1 MSSARFNLVLAAVF
15 VAFVGNASAQE
26 PANCDKQNN
35 WWGWRGGP
43 NGHACEVR
51 DLTARAGGVL
61 SVDAGNNGSISVAGE
76 NRRDVQVRAVVQA
89 WAFDDAEAQ
98 RIANAVKITTD
109 GIVKAEGPQQAGR
122 TGWSVSYYVTA
133 PRDTDLKLE
142 TNNGSIA
149 VAEVRGDLDFNATNG
164 SISLD
169 SVAGNVH
176 GRTTNGGVDATLTG
190 NTWEGEGLD
199 LRTTNGGVRL
209 RVPEDYSAR
218 LETGTVHGGIDV
230 DFPVTLTG
238 RISREFS
245 TTLGKGGPVVHIS
258 TTNGGVRISRNARD
272 GLQRL
277 Q

>member
-1 MSSARFNLVLAAVF
+1 MSTRFSVITAALV
-15 VAFVGNASAQE
+15 VAFVGNTGAQE
-26 PANCDKQNN
+26 PANCDKENN

-43 NGHACEVR
+43 SGHACEVR
-51 DLTARAGGVL
+51 DVAVRARGVL
-61 SVDAGNNGSISVAGE
+61 SVDGGENGSISVAGE
-76 NRRDVQVRAVVQA
+76 NRRDVQVRAVIQA

-98 RIANAVKITTD
+98 RIVGAVTISTD
-109 GIVKAEGPQQAGR
+109 GVVKAEGPQRAGR
-122 TGWSVSYYVTA
+122 TGWSVSYHIVA
-133 PRDTDLKLE
+133 PRDTDLNLE
-142 TNNGSIA
+142 THNGSIGIA
-149 VAEVRGDLDFNATNG
+149 NVRGDLDAEALNG

-190 NTWEGEGLD
+190 DTWEGEGLD

-245 TTLGKGGPVVHIS
+245 TTLGKGGPLVHVS
-258 TTNGGVRISRNARD
+258 TTNGGVRISRNGRS
-272 GLQRL
+272 GLTRL

>member
-1 MSSARFNLVLAAVF
+1 MSARFNLVLAAAF

-26 PANCDKQNN
+26 PNCDKDSN

-43 NGHACEVR
+43 RGHACEVR
-51 DLTARAGGVL
+51 DVTVRAGGVL
-61 SVDAGNNGSISVAGE
+61 SVDSDQNGSISVHGE

-98 RIANAVKITTD
+98 RIASAVKISTD
-109 GIVKAEGPQQAGR
+109 GVVKSEGPQQAGR

-133 PRDTDLKLE
+133 PRDIDLNLE
-142 TNNGSIA
+142 THNGSIT
-149 VAEVRGDLDFNATNG
+149 VAEVRGELTLEAVNG

-169 SVAGNVH
+169 SIAGNVH
-176 GRTTNGGVDATLTG
+176 GRTTNGGVDATLSG
-190 NTWEGEGLD
+190 DTWEGEGLD
-199 LRTTNGGVRL
+199 VRTTNGGVRL

-218 LETGTVHGGIDV
+218 LETATVHGGIDI

-238 RISREFS
+238 RISRELS
-245 TTLGKGGPVVHIS
+245 TTLGKGGPLVHVS

-272 GLQRL
+272 GLNRL